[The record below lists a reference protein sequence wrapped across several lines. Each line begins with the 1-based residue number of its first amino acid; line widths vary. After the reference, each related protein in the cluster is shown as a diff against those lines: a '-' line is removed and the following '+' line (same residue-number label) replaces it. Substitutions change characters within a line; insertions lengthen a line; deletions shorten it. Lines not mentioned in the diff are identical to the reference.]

1 MTSLSNTPAPTA
13 PAPSARTRRR
23 SWRSPVTWALPRAVD
38 WGLRAALAGAL
49 GYSGWVHWHLHDLYD
64 ANATSVLSQGDLFL
78 AQAIVAWLVAA
89 AVLLLGGHPLWGR
102 VAWLAALVVGAASLA
117 AVLVSV
123 YVDIGRVGIVPS
135 LYEPIWTTEKAWSAV
150 AEGTAAGLAA
160 LRLALPLLRRVAPGS
175 R

>member
-1 MTSLSNTPAPTA
+1 M
-13 PAPSARTRRR
+13 
-23 SWRSPVTWALPRAVD
+23 D
-38 WGLRAALAGAL
+38 WGLRAALAAAL

-102 VAWLAALVVGAASLA
+102 VAWLAALVVGAVSLA
-117 AVLVSV
+117 AVLTSV

-135 LYEPIWTTEKAWSAV
+135 MYEPIWTTEKAWSAV
-150 AEGTAAGLAA
+150 AEGTAAALAA
-160 LRLALPLLRRVAPGS
+160 LRLALPLLRRAAPGS
-175 R
+175 G